1 MATPMAMPVPGI
13 QAERDHALDWVKW
26 LALVAMV
33 LDHLWFVLPAE
44 WQDPGYGLR
53 VAGRLA
59 FPLFCLAIAAN
70 VARQPAGFPVGI
82 GRYLGFQAGTPDF
95 SGKLAKPVLVRVV
108 AKQLFYGTGTP
119 LAEIPGLHS
128 QNMRDKPCR
137 IVSAAGNF
145 ACDLFRQ
152 NFRGFRLT
160 TPIH

>member
-1 MATPMAMPVPGI
+1 MLTLPDR
-13 QAERDHALDWVKW
+13 AERRRII
-26 LALVAMV
+26 
-33 LDHLWFVLPAE
+33 HLIHRTKDKE
-44 WQDPGYGLR
+44 HCR
-53 VAGRLA
+53 RLN
-59 FPLFCLAIAAN
+59 AI
-70 VARQPAGFPVGI
+70 
-82 GRYLGFQAGTPDF
+82 LGFQAGTPDF

-160 TPIH
+160 TP

>member
-1 MATPMAMPVPGI
+1 MYISLRYNSTLNERMPCASQKRPTAV
-13 QAERDHALDWVKW
+13 
-26 LALVAMV
+26 
-33 LDHLWFVLPAE
+33 
-44 WQDPGYGLR
+44 
-53 VAGRLA
+53 RLA
-59 FPLFCLAIAAN
+59 QILTGSRLDLTGNQLLPM
-70 VARQPAGFPVGI
+70 RPWSDQPSPF
-82 GRYLGFQAGTPDF
+82 LGFQAGTPDF

-160 TPIH
+160 TPSRRALAMTTTAG

>member
-1 MATPMAMPVPGI
+1 M
-13 QAERDHALDWVKW
+13 
-26 LALVAMV
+26 
-33 LDHLWFVLPAE
+33 FS
-44 WQDPGYGLR
+44 
-53 VAGRLA
+53 
-59 FPLFCLAIAAN
+59 F
-70 VARQPAGFPVGI
+70 
-82 GRYLGFQAGTPDF
+82 LGFQAGTPDF

-160 TPIH
+160 TPIRLHVAVGGQVFELLVTGAKFFDTRADKGGGGAIDLAMHLLRLDFVAAVKRLSSSRVSSV

>member
-1 MATPMAMPVPGI
+1 MN
-13 QAERDHALDWVKW
+13 K
-26 LALVAMV
+26 
-33 LDHLWFVLPAE
+33 
-44 WQDPGYGLR
+44 
-53 VAGRLA
+53 
-59 FPLFCLAIAAN
+59 
-70 VARQPAGFPVGI
+70 
-82 GRYLGFQAGTPDF
+82 GFQAGTPDF

-160 TPIH
+160 TPTGGASRIRKKSYAKPFA

>member
-1 MATPMAMPVPGI
+1 MSTGFVPSS
-13 QAERDHALDWVKW
+13 VST
-26 LALVAMV
+26 VCV
-33 LDHLWFVLPAE
+33 T
-44 WQDPGYGLR
+44 
-53 VAGRLA
+53 
-59 FPLFCLAIAAN
+59 
-70 VARQPAGFPVGI
+70 RQPWAAAKS
-82 GRYLGFQAGTPDF
+82 GFQAGTPDF

-160 TPIH
+160 TPR

>member
-1 MATPMAMPVPGI
+1 MIQNKPYQIIAPFRGVP
-13 QAERDHALDWVKW
+13 AL
-26 LALVAMV
+26 LS
-33 LDHLWFVLPAE
+33 FS
-44 WQDPGYGLR
+44 
-53 VAGRLA
+53 
-59 FPLFCLAIAAN
+59 
-70 VARQPAGFPVGI
+70 
-82 GRYLGFQAGTPDF
+82 LGFQAGTPDF

-160 TPIH
+160 TPLFASHTRSSTSMRSWRGWNWGDGNFGGSGLQPPLDYSSQQNN

>member
-1 MATPMAMPVPGI
+1 MTVS
-13 QAERDHALDWVKW
+13 
-26 LALVAMV
+26 
-33 LDHLWFVLPAE
+33 
-44 WQDPGYGLR
+44 
-53 VAGRLA
+53 
-59 FPLFCLAIAAN
+59 
-70 VARQPAGFPVGI
+70 
-82 GRYLGFQAGTPDF
+82 GFQAGTPDF

-160 TPIH
+160 TPVWMMRPTNVSDGA

>member
-1 MATPMAMPVPGI
+1 MEKRTPHCKLTVVKVLVEAGKV
-13 QAERDHALDWVKW
+13 RTTHA
-26 LALVAMV
+26 A
-33 LDHLWFVLPAE
+33 
-44 WQDPGYGLR
+44 R
-53 VAGRLA
+53 VG
-59 FPLFCLAIAAN
+59 AN
-70 VARQPAGFPVGI
+70 E
-82 GRYLGFQAGTPDF
+82 LGFQAGTPDF

-160 TPIH
+160 TPTCWPSRSPASS

>member
-1 MATPMAMPVPGI
+1 M
-13 QAERDHALDWVKW
+13 
-26 LALVAMV
+26 
-33 LDHLWFVLPAE
+33 
-44 WQDPGYGLR
+44 
-53 VAGRLA
+53 
-59 FPLFCLAIAAN
+59 
-70 VARQPAGFPVGI
+70 
-82 GRYLGFQAGTPDF
+82 GFQAGTPDF

-160 TPIH
+160 TPLFASHTRSSTSMRSWRGWNWGDGNFGGSGLQPRYGPEKADDVRPWLFRQFLLSTIPGTHEFHRVGCAAG

>member
-82 GRYLGFQAGTPDF
+82 GRYLGFQAGTGVWGATEQKVHLSPAPARKPLWRLVS
-95 SGKLAKPVLVRVV
+95 SGKPSFCRTLAGTDARPSKRMKGTIEKTDKIVR
-108 AKQLFYGTGTP
+108 
-119 LAEIPGLHS
+119 
-128 QNMRDKPCR
+128 
-137 IVSAAGNF
+137 
-145 ACDLFRQ
+145 
-152 NFRGFRLT
+152 
-160 TPIH
+160 